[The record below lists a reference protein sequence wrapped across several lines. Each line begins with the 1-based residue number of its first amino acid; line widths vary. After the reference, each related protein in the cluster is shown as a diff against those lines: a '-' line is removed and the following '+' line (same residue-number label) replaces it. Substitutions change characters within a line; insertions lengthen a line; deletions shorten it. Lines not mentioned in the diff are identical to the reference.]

1 MFTSLANPERFTRLT
16 APIRPFLVIGTGLL
30 LVWGLYL
37 CFASPEDYQQ
47 KDTVRIMYVH
57 VPAAWMGLFIYLLV
71 GLSGFFG
78 LIYRHPFAEAALRA
92 LTPIGAVFT
101 GLALLT
107 GALWG
112 QPMWGTPWQWDGR
125 MTSVL
130 ILFLFYLA
138 LMALRAALDDE
149 NRAARLSSVLA
160 LIGLVNLPIIK
171 FSVEW
176 WNSLHQGASVFRPD
190 GPTISTDM
198 LWPLLVMAIA
208 YKCLAIWLF
217 LARLETEQA
226 ERRAHRYR
234 LLLAHSP
241 QGGPY
246 A

>member
-1 MFTSLANPERFTRLT
+1 MFTSLANPERFSRLT
-16 APIRPFLVIGTGLL
+16 APFRPALAIVTALL
-30 LVWGLYL
+30 FFWGLYL
-37 CFASPEDYQQ
+37 CFTSPEDYQQ

-57 VPAAWMGLFIYLLV
+57 VPAAWMGLFIYFLM

-78 LIYRHPFAEAALRA
+78 LIYRHPLAEAALRA

-130 ILFLFYLA
+130 VLFLFYLA
-138 LMALRAALDDE
+138 LMALRASLDDE

-160 LIGLVNLPIIK
+160 LIGLINLPIIK

-176 WNSLHQGASVFRPD
+176 WNSLHQGASVFRAD
-190 GPTISTDM
+190 GPSISAAM
-198 LWPLLVMAIA
+198 LWPLMVMALA
-208 YKCLAIWLF
+208 YKCLTIWLF
-217 LARLETEQA
+217 LMRLETEQA
-226 ERRAHRYR
+226 QRRSQRYR

-241 QGGPY
+241 GGDQN